1 MATLKDIAQIAGV
14 AQGTVSRIL
23 NQDPTL
29 SVAGETRERVVHI
42 AESLGYKKSTTRT
55 APATPAEQEKRIG
68 VVQMFDMEE
77 LREDIYYLALKNIL
91 DEECFSRQ
99 WITVPLYRDD
109 RRRFVR
115 RDQAPLD
122 GLFAIGRFTQRE
134 IANFHEY
141 TDNIVFL
148 DSDPEPMR
156 YYSILPNYHLAVQ
169 LALEHLRR
177 NGHQQVAY
185 LGSVNTFGNH
195 KELTM
200 DPRFYYYRASQAN
213 RDSYDPALVL
223 DCEMNAKSGYAA
235 MRGFLETRGK
245 LPEAMFIASDS
256 IAPGAMRALREW
268 GIRVPGDISIV
279 TFNNTVLSE
288 YSDPPLTSIELF
300 MRENVRAATFCMQLL
315 WRGDVR
321 GKRIVVPCEL
331 VSRGSVVPA
340 SAGKTS
346 PGR

>member
-29 SVAGETRERVVHI
+29 SVAGETRERVIRI
-42 AESLGYKKSTTRT
+42 AESLGYKKNT
-55 APATPAEQEKRIG
+55 ARIASSAPTEQKKRIG
-68 VVQMFDMEE
+68 VAQMFDMAE

-99 WITVPLYRDD
+99 WITVPLYRDE
-109 RRRFVR
+109 RRHFVR
-115 RDQAPLD
+115 QDHAPLD
-122 GLFAIGRFTQRE
+122 GLFAIGRFTQEE
-134 IANFHEY
+134 INNFHEY

-148 DSDPEPMR
+148 DSDPDPMR

-169 LALEHLRR
+169 LALEHLRI
-177 NGHQQVAY
+177 NGYQRVAY

-195 KELTM
+195 KELRM
-200 DPRFYYYRASQAN
+200 DPRFYYYRAGQAN
-213 RDSYDPALVL
+213 RNSYDPSLVL
-223 DCEMNAKSGYAA
+223 DCKMNAKSGYAA
-235 MRGFLETRGK
+235 MRDFLETYGRPPK
-245 LPEAMFIASDS
+245 AMFIASDS
-256 IAPGAMRALREW
+256 IAPGAMRALRER
-268 GIRVPGDISIV
+268 GLRVPEDISVV

-315 WRGDVR
+315 WQGDVR

-331 VSRGSVVPA
+331 VSRGSVAPA
-340 SAGKTS
+340 SADNTPS
-346 PGR
+346 DL